1 LAGATGVTA
10 ACAALGIPR
19 SSLYRARQPARPPG
33 KTARRPPPQRALSA
47 AEQATV
53 RTTLDS
59 ARYQDQAPREVYADL
74 LDQGVYLCSWR
85 TMYRVLAQ
93 HDEVRERRNQLR
105 HPAYQRPQ
113 LVAMQPNQVWSWDIT
128 KLRGPATWHYY
139 YLYVMLDV
147 FSRYVVGWLLAE
159 RESAALAQELIAVSC
174 AQQGIPADQLTIHA
188 DNGGPMQA
196 KSVAQ
201 LLLDLGVAKSHSR
214 PHTANDNPFSEAQFK
229 TLKYSPTYPGQ
240 FGSLAEA
247 RQWGAEFF
255 TWYNDEHHHS
265 GLHLYTPADV
275 HYRRSAEVYQ
285 QRQAVM
291 HQAFAAHPERFVRGA
306 PVVLA
311 PPAAVWINP
320 PQGVGQPALGAAS
333 DVSWYTEPA
342 RTEDKAPL
350 ESDLSA
356 VRAAA

>member
-1 LAGATGVTA
+1 VTA

-19 SSLYRARQPARPPG
+19 SSLYRARQPTAPPG
-33 KTARRPPPQRALSA
+33 AAARRPPPPRALSDE
-47 AEQATV
+47 EQAAV

-93 HDEVRERRNQLR
+93 HGEVRERRNQLR
-105 HPAYQRPQ
+105 HPSYQRPQ
-113 LVAMQPNQVWSWDIT
+113 LVATQPNQVWSWDIT
-128 KLRGPATWHYY
+128 KLRGPATWQYY

-147 FSRYVVGWLLAE
+147 FSRYVVGWLIAE
-159 RESAALAQELIAVSC
+159 RESAALAQELIAASC
-174 AQQGIPADQLTIHA
+174 AQQGIQADQLTIHA

-196 KSVAQ
+196 KSIAQ

-214 PHTANDNPFSEAQFK
+214 PYTANDNPFSEAQFK
-229 TLKYSPTYPGQ
+229 TLKYCPAYPGQ
-240 FGSLAEA
+240 FGSVAEA
-247 RQWGAEFF
+247 RQWGATFF
-255 TWYNDEHHHS
+255 IWYNHEHHHS
-265 GLHLYTPADV
+265 GLNLYTPADV
-275 HYRRSAEVYQ
+275 HFGRSAAVHA

-291 HQAFAAHPERFVRGA
+291 QQAFAAHPERFVRGA
-306 PVVLA
+306 PTVLP

-320 PQGVGQPALGAAS
+320 PQDVGHPTLGAAS

-342 RTEDKAPL
+342 RPEDKAPL

-356 VRAAA
+356 GRAAA

>member
-1 LAGATGVTA
+1 MASTTSVTA

-19 SSLYRARQPARPPG
+19 SSLYRARQPASPRRVAAARLSRPP
-33 KTARRPPPQRALSA
+33 RALSNE
-47 AEQATV
+47 EQAAV
-53 RTTLDS
+53 RTVLNS
-59 ARYQDQAPREVYADL
+59 ERYQDQAPREVYADL

-105 HPAYQRPQ
+105 HPSYQRPQ
-113 LVAMQPNQVWSWDIT
+113 LVATQSNQVWSWDIT
-128 KLRGPATWHYY
+128 KLNGPATWCYY
-139 YLYVMLDV
+139 YLYEMLDV
-147 FSRYVVGWLLAE
+147 FSRYVVGWMIAE
-159 RESAALAQELIAVSC
+159 RESAALAEELIAASC
-174 AQQGIPADQLTIHA
+174 TKQGIPAHQLTIHA

-201 LLLDLGVAKSHSR
+201 LLLELGVTKSHSR
-214 PHTANDNPFSEAQFK
+214 PHTSNDNPFSEAQFK

-240 FGSLAEA
+240 FGSLLEA
-247 RQWGAEFF
+247 RQWAADFF
-255 TWYNDEHHHS
+255 TWYNNEHHHS

-275 HYRRSAEVYQ
+275 HYGRSAVLHQ

-291 HQAFAAHPERFVRGA
+291 HQAFASHPERFVRGI

-320 PQGVGQPALGAAS
+320 PQDSQQPTPAASS
-333 DVSWYTEPA
+333 DVSWYTAPA
-342 RTEDKAPL
+342 HPEDRATR
-350 ESDLSA
+350 ERDLSA
-356 VRAAA
+356 G

>member
-1 LAGATGVTA
+1 LAGTTGVTA

-19 SSLYRARQPARPPG
+19 SSLYRARQPVPPSP
-33 KTARRPPPQRALSA
+33 TTTRRPPLSRALSR

-53 RTTLDS
+53 RAVLNS
-59 ARYQDQAPREVYADL
+59 ARYQDQAPRAVYADL

-93 HDEVRERRNQLR
+93 QDEVRERRNQRR
-105 HPAYQRPQ
+105 HPSYQRPQ
-113 LVAMQPNQVWSWDIT
+113 LVATQPNQVWSWDIT

-159 RESAALAQELIAVSC
+159 RESAALAQELIAASC
-174 AQQGIPADQLTIHA
+174 AQQGIQADHLTIHA

-196 KSVAQ
+196 RSVAQ

-229 TLKYSPTYPGQ
+229 TVKYGPTYPGH
-240 FGSLAEA
+240 FASLAAA
-247 RQWGAEFF
+247 RQWGAAFF
-255 TWYNDEHHHS
+255 TWYNHAHYHS

-275 HYRRSAEVYQ
+275 HTGRSAEMYQ

-291 HQAFAAHPERFVRGA
+291 HQVFAAHPERFVRGA

-311 PPAAVWINP
+311 PPTAVWINP
-320 PQGVGQPALGAAS
+320 PLGVDRSTPAAGAEPA
-333 DVSWYTEPA
+333 WYTA
-342 RTEDKAPL
+342 HAWSEDRATL

-356 VRAAA
+356 GHAAV